1 MIVAIDGP
9 SGAGK
14 STLSKAVAKH
24 FGFLHVDTGAIY
36 RAVGLYALQNKADT
50 NNITEVEELLASLS
64 IDVRYKN
71 GEQRIYLNNE
81 DVSEDIRTPEV
92 SMAASNVS
100 RHKQVREFLL
110 LLQRSFATERD
121 VVMDGR
127 DIGTVVLPQADIKIF
142 LTASPEERALR
153 RFQEL
158 QENDDN
164 ITYED
169 VLHEIIKRDDQD
181 INRDTAP
188 LKQAENAV
196 FVDTTGN
203 TFDESLKKLIKIIEE
218 RV

>member
-1 MIVAIDGP
+1 VIVAIDGP

-36 RAVGLYALQNKADT
+36 RAVGLYALQHKADT